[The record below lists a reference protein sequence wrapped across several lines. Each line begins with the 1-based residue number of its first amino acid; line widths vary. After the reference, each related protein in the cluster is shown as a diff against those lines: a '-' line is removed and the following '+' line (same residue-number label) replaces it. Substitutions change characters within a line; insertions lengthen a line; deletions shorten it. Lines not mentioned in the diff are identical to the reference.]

1 MINVTVSE
9 FRSKIAD
16 IINDVG
22 IRGERVVL
30 KRNKKDI
37 VAIVPIEDLKILE
50 ALEDKIDVLLAKEAL
65 AGQKDGYL
73 VPWDEIK
80 ARHGLK

>member
-1 MINVTVSE
+1 MLNVTISE

-22 IRGERVVL
+22 IRGERVIL

-37 VAIVPIEDLKILE
+37 VAMIPIEDLKILE
-50 ALEDKIDVLLAKEAL
+50 ALEDKIDALLVKEAL
-65 AGQKDGYL
+65 ADHECNEL
-73 VPWDEIK
+73 IPWDEIK
-80 ARHGLK
+80 ARYGL